1 MQCHRPGTLVLCSGQ
16 SLQGLVQTT
25 PSVGLK
31 VKALNPLHEENY
43 LVSRLEKLYGP
54 LSYAGLLTQVL
65 EWGAG
70 GPGGPDSCP

>member
-1 MQCHRPGTLVLCSGQ
+1 M
-16 SLQGLVQTT
+16 T
-25 PSVGLK
+25 PSLGLK